1 MFFSKMNNKE
11 LINSKK
17 GMIVG
22 FYTYL
27 LVSAVNYLYYLFK
40 ESNLFSPI
48 FIFLSG
54 LLTFFLFELILNIKD
69 KLVKKNIK
77 N

>member
-11 LINSKK
+11 FINSKK

-40 ESNLFSPI
+40 ESNLLSPI

>member
-11 LINSKK
+11 LINAKK